1 MKRKPETTA
10 AALPARAITK
20 EDVAR
25 AAGVSHITVSR
36 VINTPEKVSPETR
49 AKVESF
55 IASMGYIP
63 NMLAGGLASRRTRIV
78 AAIVPTIS
86 HSIFAETVRGLSE
99 QLSLQGYQLLLGQ
112 TNYSE
117 EAETALVEAFIGRR
131 VDGLVLT
138 GVQHAARTRQ
148 RLKAAGIPVVETWD
162 LTRRPIDMLAGFDNH
177 DAGRAMG
184 NYLYGKG
191 YRRMAFVGG
200 EDPRGVARFTGMREA
215 VLAHGAAEP
224 LHLMV
229 PMGSFLHAG
238 REAVGWLLDRH
249 PGIDAAFFSNDV
261 IAAGAAMECAR
272 RGVEVPGRIAL
283 AGFAN
288 LEIAP
293 EVLPALTT
301 VQISVHQIGLTAA
314 DMLLARFSGRSVEQ
328 PICDLG
334 FSILERKST

>member
-1 MKRKPETTA
+1 MTRKDAPTA
-10 AALPARAITK
+10 APARAITK

-36 VINTPEKVSPETR
+36 VINTPEKVSPATR
-49 AKVESF
+49 ERVESF
-55 IASMGYIP
+55 ISSMGYIP

-117 EAETALVEAFIGRR
+117 EAETGLVEAFIGRR

-138 GVQHAARTRQ
+138 GVQHSARTRQ

-162 LTRRPIDMLAGFDNH
+162 MSPQPIDMLVGFDNH
-177 DAGRAMG
+177 AAGQAMG
-184 NYLYGKG
+184 DYLVRKG

-200 EDPRGVARFTGMREA
+200 DDPRGLARFAGMRA
-215 VLAHGAAEP
+215 ALLAQ
-224 LHLMV
+224 
-229 PMGSFLHAG
+229 
-238 REAVGWLLDRH
+238 
-249 PGIDAAFFSNDV
+249 
-261 IAAGAAMECAR
+261 AR
-272 RGVEVPGRIAL
+272 RSRCIWWYRWAASCRPAARPSAGCWHCSRTSKPPSSAMTSWPPALHWNARRRGIAVPQRIAL

-288 LEIAP
+288 LEIAT

-301 VQISVHQIGLTAA
+301 VQISAHQIGLTAA
-314 DMLLARFSGRSVEQ
+314 EMLLTRFDGQTVPE
-328 PICDLG
+328 PLCDLG
-334 FSILERKST
+334 YAILEREST